1 MKTIM
6 AILVIHLFLISITQ
20 AQNDFN
26 DFYKKYKNTPGIVC
40 DAHPVSTD
48 GIENKGNSGDNFW
61 TFYKK
66 FDYTRLIYSET
77 VNPALLQEMKKNLP
91 GKRYK
96 EVGIVDGL
104 IQVKFKETR
113 NTPNE
118 LLIISSK
125 PGSLFVMC
133 ITGSFSFSEA
143 KTHLNSINSF
153 INSHNIVFAGENE

>member
-6 AILVIHLFLISITQ
+6 AILVIHLFLIGITQ

-66 FDYTRLIYSET
+66 FDYTSLIYSET
-77 VNPALLQEMKKNLP
+77 VKPDILKEMKENLP
-91 GKRYK
+91 GKSYK